1 LLIVFDLVEYALVGL
16 LFLAVCAALWRA
28 NRSTML
34 VATTCGLIGI
44 TVYFASN
51 QAFAMLSLSENYAAS
66 TTDAQRAT
74 FQAAGE
80 ALLAV
85 NNPGALHQ
93 GTGIYLSLFLVLLA
107 GLMMSVVMLRSN
119 VFSKVTAVTGILAN
133 GFGLG
138 YFIVLAFAPTILALP
153 FVLSAPFRVIWYFLI
168 ARKLFQLRKDGLTST
183 ESNIQRIKI

>member
-1 LLIVFDLVEYALVGL
+1 
-16 LFLAVCAALWRA
+16 
-28 NRSTML
+28 
-34 VATTCGLIGI
+34 
-44 TVYFASN
+44 
-51 QAFAMLSLSENYAAS
+51 MLSLSENYAAS